1 MGGNC
6 LREPKKTIKHLTMTE
21 KIKTL
26 KLIHLAICA
35 GMILAYIF
43 AGQFTI
49 EQLKGQEID
58 SDDLAYI
65 VIPIAAFLLSNFMF
79 KSQLK
84 QVDSRAGT
92 EEKLPIYQTA
102 SIIRWAILE
111 GAAFLILFMKP
122 DLLIFGILLI
132 LYLIYLRPTE
142 EKIVSDL
149 QSHNIQ

>member
-1 MGGNC
+1 
-6 LREPKKTIKHLTMTE
+6 MTQ

-43 AGQFTI
+43 AGQFSI

-58 SDDLAYI
+58 SDDLVYLA
-65 VIPIAAFLLSNFMF
+65 IPIAAFFLSNFMF
-79 KSQLK
+79 KSQLR
-84 QVDSRAGT
+84 QVDSRASL
-92 EEKLPIYQTA
+92 EEKLPVYQTA

-132 LYLIYLRPTE
+132 LYLVYLRPTE

-149 QSHNIQ
+149 QANMQ

>member
-1 MGGNC
+1 
-6 LREPKKTIKHLTMTE
+6 MTQ

-43 AGQFTI
+43 AGQFSI

-58 SDDLAYI
+58 SDDLVYLA
-65 VIPIAAFLLSNFMF
+65 IPIAAFFLSNFMF
-79 KSQLK
+79 KSQLR
-84 QVDSRAGT
+84 QVDSRASL
-92 EEKLPIYQTA
+92 EEKLPVYQTA

-132 LYLIYLRPTE
+132 LYLVYLRPTE
-142 EKIVSDL
+142 EKIVSDF
-149 QSHNIQ
+149 QANMQ